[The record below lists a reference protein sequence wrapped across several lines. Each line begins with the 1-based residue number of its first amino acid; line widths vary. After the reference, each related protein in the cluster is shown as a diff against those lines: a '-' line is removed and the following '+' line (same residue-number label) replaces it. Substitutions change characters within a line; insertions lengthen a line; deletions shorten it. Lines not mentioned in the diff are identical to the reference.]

1 MDLERLG
8 VTDLERLAEPERDRR
23 AEKDLDLL
31 PLLRLRERPY
41 LLPLD
46 RERECERDRDL
57 ATLQVD
63 PLWNRGLAD
72 LDDLEVSIISR
83 PLHLVVLLDF

>member
-1 MDLERLG
+1 MG
-8 VTDLERLAEPERDRR
+8 VTDLERLGEPERERR
-23 AEKDLDLL
+23 GEKDLDLL

-46 RERECERDRDL
+46 RERERERDL